1 MARMNLN
8 PYKYTGKNLTQF
20 QKSYNKAVSLA
31 WRRIKYMNKKYGI
44 SATLPSV
51 PPTTDDEEIEKAIA
65 RLEYI
70 RTDVQSDPKK
80 RKEYVDRFIQEFIDE
95 ITDYLKYVDTSSK
108 YESVHRFNEDKAYKW
123 SNRISTAIQLERARM
138 GDIEFYNRVLQ
149 TDVKTKL
156 SDIAQAIYSLPS
168 DDAAE
173 SAATALFNKFLDT
186 IRENTPLDALEIKM
200 YSPPTSEEY
209 YDSYQNALDIE
220 SWELHAANELLGA
233 EE

>member
-8 PYKYTGKNLTQF
+8 PYKYTGKNLTPF

-51 PPTTDDEEIEKAIA
+51 PPTIDDEEIEKAIS
-65 RLEYI
+65 RLEGI
-70 RTDVQSDPKK
+70 RTDVYSDPTK
-80 RKEYVDRFIQEFIDE
+80 RKEYVDNFIQDFIDE
-95 ITDYLKYVDTSSK
+95 VTDYLKYVDTSSK
-108 YESVHRFNEDKAYKW
+108 YESVHRFNEDRAYKW
-123 SNRISTAIQLERARM
+123 SNRISAAIQLERSRM
-138 GDIEFYNRVLQ
+138 GDISFYERVLQ

-173 SAATALFNKFLDT
+173 SAATALFNKFLDV
-186 IRENTPLDALEIKM
+186 IRGSTPLDAMEIKM

-209 YDSYQNALDIE
+209 FDPYQDALDRE
-220 SWELHAANELLGA
+220 SWELAAANELLGA
-233 EE
+233 NE